1 MEVDEGGENLAI
13 VRTIIRLAHALNK
26 DVVAEGVETA
36 YQLAQLRSLGCEY
49 AQGYFFLK
57 PVPADIVT
65 AFVESHPQ
73 WDSNHQDS

>member
-1 MEVDEGGENLAI
+1 METDGEGENLAI

-36 YQLAQLRSLGCEY
+36 SQLAQLRDLGCEY

-65 AFVESHPQ
+65 AFVESDPQ
-73 WDSNHQDS
+73 W